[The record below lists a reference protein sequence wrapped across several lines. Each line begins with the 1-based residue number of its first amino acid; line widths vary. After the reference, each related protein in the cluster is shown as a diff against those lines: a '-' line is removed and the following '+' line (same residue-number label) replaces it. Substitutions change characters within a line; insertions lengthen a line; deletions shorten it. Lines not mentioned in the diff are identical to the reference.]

1 MRMSLKEVMNLFE
14 KKNESKVMVYS
25 RLSDLI
31 EYEVKRSILV
41 RISSY
46 SRKNVLVSI
55 LKDSKEMD
63 LRHLKVGLNNL
74 G

>member
-1 MRMSLKEVMNLFE
+1 MNLFG
-14 KKNESKVMVYS
+14 KNEGKVMVYS
-25 RLSDLI
+25 RLSDLF

-63 LRHLKVGLNNL
+63 LWHLKVGLNNL

>member
-1 MRMSLKEVMNLFE
+1 MYENVFKGSNESFW
-14 KKNESKVMVYS
+14 KNEGKVMVYS
-25 RLSDLI
+25 RLSDLF
-31 EYEVKRSILV
+31 EYEVERSILV

-63 LRHLKVGLNNL
+63 LWHLKVGLNNL

>member
-1 MRMSLKEVMNLFE
+1 MRTSLKEV
-14 KKNESKVMVYS
+14 NESFWKNGGVYS
-25 RLSDLI
+25 RSSDLF
-31 EYEVKRSILV
+31 EYEVERSILF

-55 LKDSKEMD
+55 LKGSEEMN
-63 LRHLKVGLNNL
+63 LWLLKVGLNNL